1 MATEKFT
8 ISNKEL
14 VEKVRQLIHEGNVRN
29 IRIIHKERVIL
40 EIPLT
45 VGVGAVALTVI
56 LAPFLA
62 ALGGLAALMTEYTI
76 EVEKTDDKKA
86 I

>member
-29 IRIIHKERVIL
+29 IRIIHKERIIL

-76 EVEKTDDKKA
+76 EVEKTDDKKTM
-86 I
+86 

>member
-29 IRIIHKERVIL
+29 IRIIHKERIIL

-76 EVEKTDDKKA
+76 EVEKTDDKKPM
-86 I
+86 

>member
-8 ISNKEL
+8 ISNKDL
-14 VEKVRQLIHEGNVRN
+14 VEKVKNMIHEGNIRN
-29 IRIIHKERVIL
+29 VRVIHAGRTVL

-45 VGVGAVALTVI
+45 VGVSAMALTVF

-62 ALGGLAALMTEYTI
+62 ALGGLAAFAAEYTI
-76 EVEKTDDKKA
+76 EVEKIDDKKPA
-86 I
+86 